1 MPAAALM
8 AVTGGAQVGEGER
21 ERAGELQWKAGIP
34 FPGSVGAGREW
45 KGELRG
51 CSREKRPWRTAA
63 ACLGKGRAR
72 LWARAC
78 RVRARPRLLGASM
91 VKEEGM
97 GAGREARQPRQR
109 GQRPRR
115 SVGRGCRRAARQQRG
130 VVRAAQRGQACALEW
145 GGDGA
150 Q

>member
-51 CSREKRPWRTAA
+51 CSRES
-63 ACLGKGRAR
+63 GHGGRRRRA
-72 LWARAC
+72 WARGELGSGS
-78 RVRARPRLLGASM
+78 ARGG
-91 VKEEGM
+91 EE
-97 GAGREARQPRQR
+97 EQ
-109 GQRPRR
+109 
-115 SVGRGCRRAARQQRG
+115 SN
-130 VVRAAQRGQACALEW
+130 LTSL
-145 GGDGA
+145 DG
-150 Q
+150 